1 MSPPLDGHVGS
12 GPLADARGRVKRKL
26 RVSLT
31 DRCNFRCRY
40 CMPEHPHFLPKK
52 ELLSREELLTLAGL
66 FVDAGIA
73 AIRVTGGEPLL
84 RADAVEC
91 VASLNTLRARG
102 LKRLSLTTNASYL
115 APKLDA
121 LRAAGLDDL
130 NISLDALDPARFKS
144 LRGHAIEPVLEGI
157 AEARAQNMP
166 FKLNCVLIR
175 GENDSEILPL
185 TEWAMERGIELRFIE
200 YMPLDAPGTW
210 SKDAVVSEDEVLEVL
225 RRRYKVERLPRAS
238 DPASEF
244 LIDGH
249 YRLGLITT
257 ISNPFCSSCDRLRL
271 TARGELYACLF
282 SANGPNLG
290 AALRGGAPPA
300 ELLATIRR
308 HVWNKEAGYIAL
320 NAPVQRPILMHALG
334 G

>member
-1 MSPPLDGHVGS
+1 MSPPF
-12 GPLADARGRVKRKL
+12 DAAPVLRDQRGRTKRKL

-40 CMPEHPHFLPKK
+40 CMPEHPQFLPKK
-52 ELLSREELLTLAGL
+52 ELLSRDELLTLAGL
-66 FVDAGIA
+66 FVDRGIE

-91 VASLNTLRARG
+91 VAALNTLRARG

-115 APKLDA
+115 APKLAA

-144 LRGHAIEPVLEGI
+144 LRGHDIAPVLEGI
-157 AEARAQNMP
+157 EAACAAGIP

-175 GENDSEILPL
+175 GENDAEILPL
-185 TEWAMERGIELRFIE
+185 SEWAMQRGVELRFIE
-200 YMPLDAPGTW
+200 YMPLDAPGSW
-210 SKDAVVSEDEVLEVL
+210 SRDAVLSEDEVLAVL
-225 RRRYKVERLPRAS
+225 HRRFRVERLPRS
-238 DPASEF
+238 NDPASEF
-244 LIDGH
+244 LLDGH

-290 AALRGGAPPA
+290 AALRAGATP
-300 ELLATIRR
+300 EQLLATIRG
-308 HVWNKEAGYIAL
+308 HVWNKEAGYVAL
-320 NAPVQRPILMHALG
+320 NAPVQRPILMHSLG